1 MARRLKH
8 VHTTH
13 IHHHSTVWVMM
24 GGGGKMKEGRK
35 EGVFANLLLL
45 CDQRGGYFKL
55 CGI

>member
-1 MARRLKH
+1 LGDDGRRRE
-8 VHTTH
+8 
-13 IHHHSTVWVMM
+13 
-24 GGGGKMKEGRK
+24 KEGRK